1 MTKINIPLRKYWDIL
16 AEHLKSRAGKF
27 ILLALAQ
34 MAAILLTLFIP
45 QVTRRFIDSAQAGAA
60 ESVLLTIAG
69 AFLLISVAQQIIS
82 VFARYIGE
90 VVAWG
95 ATNEL
100 RYELAEHCLQMDMS
114 FHNATNPGEL
124 IERIDGDVQSF
135 GNFFS
140 QLVVKVIGNIL
151 LLIGILVI
159 LSLEDIRVGI
169 IFALFSSLTIFL
181 LNRIKNIA
189 IPHQKKRREV
199 VTELFGFI
207 EERLAGVED
216 IKANNGLAYVINGLY
231 KLHDSLY
238 TAWQKAEIMHVM
250 VRLTAGLTLMT
261 GYAIAMYWGAR
272 LYGAGTITLGTVYL
286 IIQYTNVIA
295 RPIRELTRQVQNLQN
310 IGANVD
316 RIDELK
322 KTESV
327 LKNEGTEVIEGTMGV
342 DFKRVDFSYNG
353 EDQVLMDLSFSLKEG
368 NVLGILGRTGS
379 GKTTIAR
386 LICRLYEPQK
396 GEICYNGLDFHLL
409 ELSRLQSR
417 IAYVTQDV
425 QLFQASVRDNL
436 TFFKNDIS
444 DEKLLNLISEM
455 GLSSW
460 YENLPKGLDTVL
472 QSGGKG
478 LSAGEGQLLA
488 FLRAFLRDP
497 ALVILDEA
505 SSRLDPATEV
515 LIEKAVT
522 RLLEGR
528 TGIII
533 AHRLKTLDR
542 VDDILILDDGR
553 AVESG
558 ERRVL
563 LEKKDSLF
571 NRLLKK
577 GLEEVMV

>member
-1 MTKINIPLRKYWDIL
+1 LPY
-16 AEHLKSRAGKF
+16 
-27 ILLALAQ
+27 
-34 MAAILLTLFIP
+34 P
-45 QVTRRFIDSAQAGAA
+45 
-60 ESVLLTIAG
+60 
-69 AFLLISVAQQIIS
+69 
-82 VFARYIGE
+82 
-90 VVAWG
+90 
-95 ATNEL
+95 
-100 RYELAEHCLQMDMS
+100 
-114 FHNATNPGEL
+114 
-124 IERIDGDVQSF
+124 
-135 GNFFS
+135 
-140 QLVVKVIGNIL
+140 
-151 LLIGILVI
+151 
-159 LSLEDIRVGI
+159 IR
-169 IFALFSSLTIFL
+169 
-181 LNRIKNIA
+181 
-189 IPHQKKRREV
+189 KKRREV